1 MQFIDT
7 HSHLYNSQFDE
18 DRTQAINDA
27 ISAGVS
33 TILLPNISS
42 EYTKGMLEVCGEF
55 PENCF
60 PMMGLHPC
68 DVNEDNV
75 EGELLHVEQELAK
88 GKYIAVGE
96 IGLDLY
102 WDKTKL
108 EIQKKAFIH
117 QIELAKKYKL
127 PIAIHVRDSFAEA
140 IEIIEKLN
148 DESLSGVF
156 HCFTGRVEDA
166 QRVINLGDFYLGIGG
181 VLTFKNSGLD
191 KTIAKIELQNLILET
206 DAPFLAPTPFRGKR
220 NESKYIVNIAEKLA
234 EVQQID
240 IDHVARITT
249 LNAKKLF
256 GL

>member
-7 HSHLYNSQFDE
+7 HSHLYSSQFDE

-68 DVNEDNV
+68 DVNEDNI

-206 DAPFLAPTPFRGKR
+206 DAPYLAPAPFRGKR

-240 IDHVARITT
+240 IEDVARITT